1 VRELAMKNTDVR
13 KLIWRLLKLTKEV
26 PENMRPMVAIEEQIK
41 ASEFAIMNASNVK
54 VPPSVGAPR
63 FV

>member
-41 ASEFAIMNASNVK
+41 ASAFAIMNASNV
-54 VPPSVGAPR
+54 
-63 FV
+63 